1 MRRVR
6 AGAVVGRQRAR
17 RRGQYAEYMASAAG
31 HMRRRRWVEDEEQR
45 TGKPVC
51 CAVCGSEEWDD
62 LHHLTYDRMGR
73 ERHGDMVA
81 MCRPHH
87 EQVHRAYPAGR
98 WRSLGYEAV
107 MRRLLRLAREEHER
121 RGA

>member
-1 MRRVR
+1 M
-6 AGAVVGRQRAR
+6 VGRQRAR
-17 RRGQYAEYMASAAG
+17 RRGQYAEYMASAAW
-31 HMRRRRWVEDEEQR
+31 HARRRRWVEDEEQR
-45 TGKPVC
+45 TGKPVRC
-51 CAVCGSEEWDD
+51 VVCGSEEWDD
-62 LHHLTYDRMGR
+62 LHHLTYDRLEH

-87 EQVHRAYPAGR
+87 EQVHRAYDAGR